1 MKSHRALGIPV
12 LLRPST
18 VINIPQ
24 KKIKREYETWSKT
37 NQLGLLQALQDINV
51 NKSINNMEKKE
62 HNDSRI
68 HLLKAWLSILEI
80 KNHKSKS
87 SSKCSP

>member
-12 LLRPST
+12 LLKPST

-24 KKIKREYETWSKT
+24 KKIR
-37 NQLGLLQALQDINV
+37 
-51 NKSINNMEKKE
+51 
-62 HNDSRI
+62 SRI
-68 HLLKAWLSILEI
+68 YLLKAWLSILEI